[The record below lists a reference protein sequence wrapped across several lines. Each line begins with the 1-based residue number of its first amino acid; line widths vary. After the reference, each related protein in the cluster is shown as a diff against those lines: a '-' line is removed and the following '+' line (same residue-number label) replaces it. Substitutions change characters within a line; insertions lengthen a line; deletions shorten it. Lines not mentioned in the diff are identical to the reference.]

1 MSILNYRYITPP
13 DMLRRVLHAALLMP
27 FTAGLVTKRENGGFS
42 VHDASISGLVL
53 LTTLVIAI
61 LEVMLIFPTK
71 HSRWLI
77 VGLLALAICLLIAC
91 SLLVHI
97 KSHWKVFHRRQVTH
111 KLKLA
116 FLWLFCFGNIVSQA
130 MKLSLHIQC
139 NIRESLSQKAVFYII
154 TWLFDL
160 GQTIFIVYFS
170 KFRFANIKCFY
181 YILMFLFVANI
192 SLWTHKN
199 VDLYFEDKNDIL
211 NTSGH
216 LCNNAT
222 TLYKAE
228 RILKPFLDPVLLEYC
243 LLSMIFISQMW
254 PKQKVALDTMNLL
267 DSSSFSQ
274 ETGEHFQLLSGHIT
288 VRNRHM
294 NRKSKCIVGLGILF
308 CLSFIIIQCI
318 LMYIP
323 KYNQAGGPNTY
334 YLVGNILRIPLTIK
348 CFHALAGELQP
359 KERPRKIINIQHF
372 IILSTSLAT
381 CGYYILESLGSRN
394 RAQFHDIR
402 IHLNTV
408 VRVIV
413 TILQTTFILQMKQ
426 YRKFSSSNS
435 VLSIR
440 NIFLVMCFVNFNTW
454 FSYTFISVPYHAY
467 TNQPVFNSNTWLKFK
482 HFWVP
487 FVMFYHFECFIM
499 FYHFYKE

>member
-1 MSILNYRYITPP
+1 MML
-13 DMLRRVLHAALLMP
+13 DMLRRIIHAALVMP
-27 FTAGLVTKRENGGFS
+27 FTAGLVTKRENGRFS

-53 LTTLVIAI
+53 LTTLVIAV

-71 HSRWLI
+71 DSRWVM
-77 VGLLALAICLLIAC
+77 VGLLAFAICILITC
-91 SLLVHI
+91 SFLVHI
-97 KSHWKVFHRRQVTH
+97 KSDWKVFHRRKVTDR
-111 KLKLA
+111 LKLA

-130 MKLSLHIQC
+130 MKLALHIQC
-139 NIRESLSQKAVFYII
+139 NVRESLSQKSIYYII

-170 KFRFANIKCFY
+170 RFRFANIRCFY

-192 SLWTHKN
+192 SLWTRN
-199 VDLYFEDKNDIL
+199 NLDLYFEDIKDIL
-211 NTSGH
+211 NNSGH

-222 TLYKAE
+222 TLYKAG

-243 LLSMIFISQMW
+243 LLSLIFISQMW
-254 PKQKVALDTMNLL
+254 PKQYVSLDNMHLF
-267 DSSSFSQ
+267 DSTSLSQ
-274 ETGEHFQLLSGHIT
+274 DNGENYPLLSRNIA
-288 VRNRHM
+288 VLNRHTPM
-294 NRKSKCIVGLGILF
+294 NRKSKCIVGLVILF
-308 CLSFIIIQCI
+308 FLSFIMIQCI
-318 LMYIP
+318 LMYIT
-323 KYNQAGGPNTY
+323 KFNQAGAPSAY
-334 YLVGNILRIPLTIK
+334 YLFGNILRIPLTIK
-348 CFHALAGELQP
+348 CYHALAGELQP

-381 CGYYILESLGSRN
+381 CGYYILESLGIFRN
-394 RAQFHDIR
+394 DIR

-408 VRVIV
+408 VRVTV

-440 NIFLVMCFVNFNTW
+440 NIFLVMCFVNFSTW
-454 FSYTFISVPYHAY
+454 FSYTFMYVPYEGFI
-467 TNQPVFNSNTWLKFK
+467 NQPLFDSTTWLKFK

-487 FVMFYHFECFIM
+487 FVIFYHFECFIM

>member
-1 MSILNYRYITPP
+1 
-13 DMLRRVLHAALLMP
+13 
-27 FTAGLVTKRENGGFS
+27 
-42 VHDASISGLVL
+42 
-53 LTTLVIAI
+53 
-61 LEVMLIFPTK
+61 MLILPTNG
-71 HSRWLI
+71 SRWLM
-77 VGLLALAICLLIAC
+77 VGLLAFAICILTAC
-91 SLLVHI
+91 SFLVHI
-97 KSHWKVFHRRQVTH
+97 KNDWKVFHRRKVTH
-111 KLKLA
+111 RLKLA

-130 MKLSLHIQC
+130 MKLALHIQC
-139 NIRESLSQKAVFYII
+139 NVRESLSQKAVYYII

-160 GQTIFIVYFS
+160 GQTILIVYFS
-170 KFRFANIKCFY
+170 RFRFANIKCFY

-192 SLWTHKN
+192 SLWTRKN

-211 NTSGH
+211 NNSGH

-243 LLSMIFISQMW
+243 LLSLIFISQMW
-254 PKQKVALDTMNLL
+254 PKQNVPLDTMGLL
-267 DSSSFSQ
+267 DSTSFSQ
-274 ETGEHFQLLSGHIT
+274 ENGENYPLLSGHIT
-288 VRNRHM
+288 VRNRHTPM
-294 NRKSKCIVGLGILF
+294 NRKSKCIFGLGILF
-308 CLSFIIIQCI
+308 CLSFIMIQCI

-323 KYNQAGGPNTY
+323 KYNQAGGPNAY
-334 YLVGNILRIPLTIK
+334 YLFGNILRIPLIIK
-348 CFHALAGELQP
+348 CYHALAGELQP

-372 IILSTSLAT
+372 IFLSTSLAT
-381 CGYYILESLGSRN
+381 CGYYILESLGSRY
-394 RAQFHDIR
+394 RTQFHDIR

-408 VRVIV
+408 VRVTF

-454 FSYTFISVPYHAY
+454 FSYTFISVPYDGFI
-467 TNQPVFNSNTWLKFK
+467 NQPFFDSNIWLKFK

-487 FVMFYHFECFIM
+487 FVIFYHFECFIM